1 MGVLN
6 SAKDIVTGS
15 ARKSLSFADDIKSGA
30 SNTIST
36 GIRKGTSPLSV
47 GALGAAGAYTYGQHS
62 DTQSEQAKTAR
73 YEAYQERLDE
83 IDQMYQSGAIT
94 KEKRNQLRGQTRE
107 TYLASSGRE
116 NQGISLTEVIAQMGP
131 IQLAVAA
138 GVASIFTYF
147 VLAPLARA
155 TADDAP
161 SLEALLG

>member
-1 MGVLN
+1 VGVLN
-6 SAKDIVTGS
+6 AAKSALDGS

-47 GALGAAGAYTYGQHS
+47 GALGAAGAYSYGQYS
-62 DTQSEQAKTAR
+62 DTQSQQEKTAR
-73 YEAYQERLDE
+73 YEAYQNRLDE
-83 IDQMYQSGAIT
+83 IDQMYQSGEIT
-94 KEKRNQLRGQTRE
+94 KAERDRLRKQARE

-116 NQGISLTEVIAQMGP
+116 NQGVSLTEVIAQMGP

-155 TADDAP
+155 TAGDAP
-161 SLEALLG
+161 SLEELLG